1 MVSEPMTLREHLDE
15 LRRRLMFIL
24 AFLVG
29 ATIVAFLFRDPILS
43 FLLEPGFGDLDERPI
58 ATEVLETVST
68 TFKVVLMAGFV
79 ATLPVVLY
87 HIIMFITP
95 GLTVRERLYVFLLLP
110 AALISFAGG
119 VAFGYYVLFPRAFEF
134 LFEFGS
140 ENVDSEI
147 RISSYISVL
156 TSLMFWMGMVFQI
169 PLFMF
174 ALARLGVITPHLLT
188 RFRRFAIVLAFV
200 AAAIITPTF
209 DPLNQTLVAVPIL
222 VLYEIGILLASIG
235 HRLGRGFEPQ
245 DENKGQGRLGKLKF
259 WRWFRRH
266 S

>member
-1 MVSEPMTLREHLDE
+1 
-15 LRRRLMFIL
+15 MFIL
-24 AFLVG
+24 AFLVV
-29 ATIVAFLFRDPILS
+29 ATVIAFLFRDAILG
-43 FLLEPGFGDLDERPI
+43 FLLEPGFGRLGQRPI

-79 ATLPVVLY
+79 ATLPMVLY

-95 GLTVRERLYVFLLLP
+95 GLTVHERLYVFLLLP
-110 AALISFAGG
+110 AALISFVGG
-119 VAFGYYVLFPRAFEF
+119 AAFGYYQLFPRAFEF

-140 ENVDSEI
+140 ENVDSAI

-156 TSLMFWMGMVFQI
+156 VSLMFWMGMVFQI
-169 PLFMF
+169 PLLMF
-174 ALARLGVITPHLLT
+174 ALARMGLVTPSMLT

-222 VLYEIGILLASIG
+222 VLYEIGILLARIG
-235 HRLGRGFEPQ
+235 RRLGREPKL
-245 DENKGQGRLGKLKF
+245 DSEGDSSSRLRKVKF
-259 WRWFRRH
+259 WHWFR
-266 S
+266 SGDGE